1 MKRIVI
7 TLIMVSMVF
16 GLFLTGCSKDA
27 GNTEKKTSAEVTEE
41 ETETVMAQQN
51 VSDAK
56 DGTGTEVDAETV
68 KEVFEELEVLYPEW
82 DIDIEVVKQ
91 IINDIDVDMDI
102 ILGEQTVEEAEG
114 NLGNLLKYDVSSID
128 YEGYENEVY
137 NLSYFTESPLED
149 IAVYFHMLFS
159 DTPNYKGGMYDP
171 EMGIGAA
178 VRGEIFGLTTVIQMD
193 VDDDGDVYVS
203 IFCRQD

>member
-1 MKRIVI
+1 
-7 TLIMVSMVF
+7 MVER
-16 GLFLTGCSKDA
+16 LNILNKPIETAAA
-27 GNTEKKTSAEVTEE
+27 G
-41 ETETVMAQQN
+41 M
-51 VSDAK
+51 
-56 DGTGTEVDAETV
+56 DAETV